1 MYNGRHARSAPHANA
16 AVNLDEAFGLLVRS
30 GAPQS
35 LQRLLPMPLYEIAAA
50 ADVDLA
56 ADVEQSVLVARSAEL
71 QRCVLVDDR
80 PGGTRMC
87 AGTKSGDTAWR
98 RVMRPLR

>member
-1 MYNGRHARSAPHANA
+1 MYNGRHARSAPHANV
-16 AVNLDEAFGLLVRS
+16 AVDLDEAFGMLVRS

-50 ADVDLA
+50 ADADLA
-56 ADVEQSVLVARSAEL
+56 ADVEQSVLV

-80 PGGTRMC
+80 R
-87 AGTKSGDTAWR
+87 
-98 RVMRPLR
+98 